1 MTSKHKTQ
9 MTDKL
14 WAIHMI
20 MAGQILRALI
30 DFIDAPKADK
40 PRLEQRLFNAV
51 KKRSHYSQRPSA

>member
-1 MTSKHKTQ
+1 